1 MSSDVETRNNGANT
15 VDNEPAKRPLP
26 VPMWQNEIL
35 SLQQAAFETNQ
46 SEKTIRRLCIEFGI
60 GRRSARGGHY
70 QISSPALQMVMSND
84 LVALELLRAGQREAP
99 EVIRYLRALQLVA

>member
-1 MSSDVETRNNGANT
+1 MSSDRKARNNGVKT
-15 VDNEPAKRPLP
+15 VDNEPIKRPLP

-35 SLQQAAFETNQ
+35 SLQQAAFEVKQ

-70 QISSPALQMVMSND
+70 QISAPALQMVMSGD
-84 LVALELLRAGQREAP
+84 MVALELLRDGKREAP
-99 EVIRYLRALQLVA
+99 EVIRYLRSLQLVA